1 MRKISPNIKI
11 NIEQSGEDFRLK
23 YKFNREENTI
33 TEEVSALNTGF
44 GITRYYNSTHKIDGM
59 DKI

>member
-1 MRKISPNIKI
+1 MLIHGQLYLKDT
-11 NIEQSGEDFRLK
+11 GHLAAFRIDAK
-23 YKFNREENTI
+23 VFI
-33 TEEVSALNTGF
+33 TARAAF